1 MNNLPEIKQA
11 FKAYFPGDHTYNNY
25 PRQTP
30 GVLYALVEPMEFPD
44 PELIL
49 FNEELGKELGITRD
63 QLGLFSGQQLPEGV
77 QTYATAYAG
86 HQFGNWAGQL
96 GDGRA
101 INIGAVTDES
111 GKEIELQYKGA
122 GSTPYSRNADGRAV
136 FRSSLREYLMSEAM
150 YYLGIPTTRALSL
163 VKTGEQV
170 VRDMFY
176 NGHPEAENGAVI
188 IRTAESFIRFGQ
200 FELLAARQEQDILKK
215 LMDWV
220 IDKHFPHIDESTDEE
235 KYLVWFKEVC
245 ERTDDMIV
253 GWFRV
258 GFVHGV
264 MNTDNMSVLGLTID
278 YGPYSMLDEYSL
290 NFTPNTTDLPGRR
303 YAFGKQ
309 ANIAHWNLF
318 QLANAI
324 FPIINNQEGL
334 ENILDNFSKYF
345 WGKYDV
351 MMVHKLGLDAV
362 KESDQQLLL
371 EWQKLMDELKL
382 DYTLFFSLLEKVDD
396 QTDVVV
402 HFEPCFYYK
411 PTGNQILQL
420 KDFTTHYIARI
431 KENTISDAQ
440 RLQQMKAANP
450 KFILRNYLLYQCIQE
465 TDEGDF
471 TLLNKILEALKQP
484 YQELFPEFS
493 VKRPDWA
500 GDQPGCS
507 TLSCSS

>member
-1 MNNLPEIKQA
+1 
-11 FKAYFPGDHTYNNY
+11 
-25 PRQTP
+25 
-30 GVLYALVEPMEFPD
+30 
-44 PELIL
+44 
-49 FNEELGKELGITRD
+49 
-63 QLGLFSGQQLPEGV
+63 
-77 QTYATAYAG
+77 
-86 HQFGNWAGQL
+86 
-96 GDGRA
+96 
-101 INIGAVTDES
+101 
-111 GKEIELQYKGA
+111 
-122 GSTPYSRNADGRAV
+122 
-136 FRSSLREYLMSEAM
+136 

-188 IRTAESFIRFGQ
+188 IRTAESFIRFGH

-245 ERTDDMIV
+245 ERTADMIV

-351 MMVHKLGLDAV
+351 MMAHKLGLDAV

-371 EWQKLMDELKL
+371 E
-382 DYTLFFSLLEKVDD
+382 
-396 QTDVVV
+396 
-402 HFEPCFYYK
+402 
-411 PTGNQILQL
+411 
-420 KDFTTHYIARI
+420 
-431 KENTISDAQ
+431 
-440 RLQQMKAANP
+440 
-450 KFILRNYLLYQCIQE
+450 
-465 TDEGDF
+465 
-471 TLLNKILEALKQP
+471 
-484 YQELFPEFS
+484 
-493 VKRPDWA
+493 
-500 GDQPGCS
+500 
-507 TLSCSS
+507 

>member
-1 MNNLPEIKQA
+1 
-11 FKAYFPGDHTYNNY
+11 
-25 PRQTP
+25 
-30 GVLYALVEPMEFPD
+30 
-44 PELIL
+44 
-49 FNEELGKELGITRD
+49 
-63 QLGLFSGQQLPEGV
+63 
-77 QTYATAYAG
+77 
-86 HQFGNWAGQL
+86 
-96 GDGRA
+96 
-101 INIGAVTDES
+101 
-111 GKEIELQYKGA
+111 
-122 GSTPYSRNADGRAV
+122 
-136 FRSSLREYLMSEAM
+136 EYLMSEAM

-188 IRTAESFIRFGQ
+188 IRTAESFIRFGH

-245 ERTDDMIV
+245 ERTADMIV

-351 MMVHKLGLDAV
+351 MMAHKLGLDAV

-420 KDFTTHYIARI
+420 KDFTTHYIVRI